1 MFQTLDEQIER
12 TEGGRPT
19 TSARLVRFA
28 EIAIVLV
35 CLFGGLYFAI
45 ASFE

>member
-12 TEGGRPT
+12 TVGGRPT

-28 EIAIVLV
+28 EIAIVLAG
-35 CLFGGLYFAI
+35 LFGGLYFAI